1 MRADNTTK
9 TVTSLSTEIIAR
21 QDTLPEDIKRPFLRA
36 VGRAKSTEQMLWRE
50 VAARMVL
57 DAFGLTPETTTIYD
71 GMDRFRYA
79 RYRRAVLAARAW
91 FRDSGEDVEQVFDMA
106 GVELAPILG
115 EISRL
120 PPLPIPASVVME
132 TNKRR
137 RTFGYIGKPI
147 AA

>member
-1 MRADNTTK
+1 MRADNTTR

-21 QDTLPEDIKRPFLRA
+21 QDDLPEAIKRAFTRT
-36 VGRAKSTEQMLWRE
+36 VGRAKSCEQMMWRE

-57 DAFGLTPETTTIYD
+57 DAYGLTPETVRVYD

-79 RYRRAVLAARAW
+79 RYRTAVLSARAW

-106 GVELAPILG
+106 GVELAPVLG
-115 EISRL
+115 SIRML
-120 PPLPIPASVVME
+120 PPLLVPKSLGGRE
-132 TNKRR
+132 YTRR
-137 RTFGYIGKPI
+137 RTFGYIGKPV